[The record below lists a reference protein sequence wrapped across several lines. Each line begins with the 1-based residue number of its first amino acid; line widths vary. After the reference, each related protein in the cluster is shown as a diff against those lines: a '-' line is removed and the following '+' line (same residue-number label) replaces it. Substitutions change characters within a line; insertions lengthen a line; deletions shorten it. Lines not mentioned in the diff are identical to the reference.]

1 MFLEELRMIM
11 NLPAAY
17 QILDLPVG
25 SSLEVVQ
32 VRYRQLVKKYH
43 PDRFIGAQEKAA
55 AEARLK
61 QINQAKEVIQK
72 HWFEAKVKAHEPIPY
87 GAKESSAPHRTKA
100 QGQAREQSQAKTPP
114 PFSSRQSA
122 QEPHGEPAKER
133 AKEPAKEPAKES
145 GPATGQ
151 PRLQVLWQE
160 FCRQLLFEL
169 EALFKKFE
177 KKMTLDEALEQLDKP
192 FKFTSET
199 KLRRAWYAIAIIIIV
214 DLLYTG
220 YCENMERRR
229 NNLSE
234 PQARVETRLLRGL
247 TPVAA
252 VKVPDSSAQEQRKRL
267 ETAVYFK
274 RLQLDATERAIGKDS
289 ELIDEIEIKL
299 LAEDMANENRRSLEG
314 LKVFREQDKQQKEI
328 ERAAILEDLHQLELS
343 QSDTSGQK
351 PG

>member
-1 MFLEELRMIM
+1 MIM

-17 QILDLPVG
+17 QILDLPLG

-43 PDRFIGAQEKAA
+43 PDRFVNAQDKAA

-61 QINQAKEVIQK
+61 QINQAKELIQK
-72 HWFEAKVKAHEPIPY
+72 HWFEAKVKAHEPIPH
-87 GAKESSAPHRTKA
+87 GAEKSAASHQTKA
-100 QGQAREQSQAKTPP
+100 QGQAQEQSQAKTPP
-114 PFSSRQSA
+114 
-122 QEPHGEPAKER
+122 
-133 AKEPAKEPAKES
+133 KES
-145 GPATGQ
+145 PHEPPEAPATSQ
-151 PRLQVLWQE
+151 PRSQVLWQE
-160 FCRQLLFEL
+160 FCRQLFVEL

-177 KKMTLDEALEQLDKP
+177 KKVTLDEALEQLDKP

-199 KLRRAWYAIAIIIIV
+199 KLRRAWYAVAVIIIV

-220 YCENMERRR
+220 YCENMERRKK
-229 NNLSE
+229 NLSE

-247 TPVAA
+247 TTMAA
-252 VKVPDSSAQEQRKRL
+252 VKAPDSSGQEQRKRL
-267 ETAVYFK
+267 ENAVYFK
-274 RLQLDATERAIGKDS
+274 RLQLDATERAIRKDS

-351 PG
+351 SG

>member
-1 MFLEELRMIM
+1 MIM

-17 QILDLPVG
+17 QILDLPIG

-43 PDRFIGAQEKAA
+43 PDRFANTQDKTAV
-55 AEARLK
+55 EARLK
-61 QINQAKEVIQK
+61 QINEAKEVIQK
-72 HWFEAKVKAHEPIPY
+72 HWFDAKVKANEPIPY
-87 GAKESSAPHRTKA
+87 GAKEPSVPYQTKA
-100 QGQAREQSQAKTPP
+100 QGQAPEQFQAKTPP
-114 PFSSRQSA
+114 
-122 QEPHGEPAKER
+122 QEPPEAPA
-133 AKEPAKEPAKES
+133 PS
-145 GPATGQ
+145 Q
-151 PRLQVLWQE
+151 PRSQVLWQE
-160 FCRQLLFEL
+160 FCRQLFVEL

-177 KKMTLDEALEQLDKP
+177 KKVTLDEALEQLDKP

-199 KLRRAWYAIAIIIIV
+199 KLRRAWYAIAIIIVV

-220 YCENMERRR
+220 YCENMERRK

-234 PQARVETRLLRGL
+234 PQARVETRFLRGL

-252 VKVPDSSAQEQRKRL
+252 VKAPDSSGQEQRKRL
-267 ETAVYFK
+267 ENAVYFK
-274 RLQLDATERAIGKDS
+274 RLQLDATERAIRKDS
-289 ELIDEIEIKL
+289 ELIDEIELKL
-299 LAEDMANENRRSLEG
+299 LAEDMASENRRSLEG

-328 ERAAILEDLHQLELS
+328 ERAAILEDLHQLDLS

>member
-1 MFLEELRMIM
+1 MIM

-43 PDRFIGAQEKAA
+43 PDRFTNAQDKAA

-72 HWFEAKVKAHEPIPY
+72 HWFEAKVKASEPIPY
-87 GAKESSAPHRTKA
+87 GAKESAAPHQTKA
-100 QGQAREQSQAKTPP
+100 QGQAKGQSQAKTAPQSPP
-114 PFSSRQSA
+114 PEA
-122 QEPHGEPAKER
+122 PA
-133 AKEPAKEPAKES
+133 PA
-145 GPATGQ
+145 Q
-151 PRLQVLWQE
+151 PRLQVLWHE
-160 FCRQLLFEL
+160 FCRQLFLEL

-177 KKMTLDEALEQLDKP
+177 KKVALDEALEQLDKP

-220 YCENMERRR
+220 YCENMERRK

-252 VKVPDSSAQEQRKRL
+252 VKAPDSSAQEQRKRF
-267 ETAVYFK
+267 ENAVYFK
-274 RLQLDATERAIGKDS
+274 RLQLDATERAVRKDS

-343 QSDTSGQK
+343 QIDTSGQE
-351 PG
+351 

>member
-1 MFLEELRMIM
+1 MIM

-43 PDRFIGAQEKAA
+43 PDRFTNAQDKAS

-87 GAKESSAPHRTKA
+87 GDKESAAPRQTKA
-100 QGQAREQSQAKTPP
+100 QGQAQEQSQAKTPP
-114 PFSSRQSA
+114 PFSSRQAA
-122 QEPHGEPAKER
+122 QDPHR
-133 AKEPAKEPAKES
+133 
-145 GPATGQ
+145 GPAEESSTAPGQ

-160 FCRQLLFEL
+160 FCRQLFLEL

-177 KKMTLDEALEQLDKP
+177 KKVTLDEALEQLDKP

-214 DLLYTG
+214 DILYTG
-220 YCENMERRR
+220 YCENMERRK

-247 TPVAA
+247 TPVAV
-252 VKVPDSSAQEQRKRL
+252 VKAPDSFAQEQRKRL
-267 ETAVYFK
+267 ENAVYFK
-274 RLQLDATERAIGKDS
+274 RLQLDATERAIRKDS

-314 LKVFREQDKQQKEI
+314 LIVFREQDKQQKEI

>member
-1 MFLEELRMIM
+1 MIM

-43 PDRFIGAQEKAA
+43 PDRFTNAQDKAA

-72 HWFEAKVKAHEPIPY
+72 YWFEAKVKASEPIPY
-87 GAKESSAPHRTKA
+87 GAKESAAPHQTKA
-100 QGQAREQSQAKTPP
+100 EGQAQEQSQAKTPP
-114 PFSSRQSA
+114 QSSSRQTA
-122 QEPHGEPAKER
+122 QEPHGEPSQDSSTA
-133 AKEPAKEPAKES
+133 A
-145 GPATGQ
+145 GQ
-151 PRLQVLWQE
+151 ARLQVFWQE
-160 FCRQLLFEL
+160 FCRQLFLEL
-169 EALFKKFE
+169 GAMFRKFE
-177 KKMTLDEALEQLDKP
+177 KKVNLDEALEQLDKP

-214 DLLYTG
+214 DILYTG
-220 YCENMERRR
+220 YCENMERRK

-234 PQARVETRLLRGL
+234 PRARVETRLLRGL
-247 TPVAA
+247 TPVAV
-252 VKVPDSSAQEQRKRL
+252 VKPPDSSAQEQRKRF
-267 ETAVYFK
+267 ENAVYFK
-274 RLQLDATERAIGKDS
+274 RLQLDATERAIRKDS

-314 LKVFREQDKQQKEI
+314 LKIFREQDKQRKEV
-328 ERAAILEDLHQLELS
+328 ERAAILEDLNQLEIS
-343 QSDTSGQK
+343 QQDTSGQK

>member
-1 MFLEELRMIM
+1 MIM

-43 PDRFIGAQEKAA
+43 PDRFTNAQDKAA

-72 HWFEAKVKAHEPIPY
+72 HWFEAKVKASEPIPN
-87 GAKESSAPHRTKA
+87 GAKESAAPDQTKA
-100 QGQAREQSQAKTPP
+100 QGQAPEQSQAKTPP
-114 PFSSRQSA
+114 QSPPPEA
-122 QEPHGEPAKER
+122 PA
-133 AKEPAKEPAKES
+133 P
-145 GPATGQ
+145 GQ
-151 PRLQVLWQE
+151 PRLQVFWQE
-160 FCRQLLFEL
+160 FCRQLLLEL
-169 EALFKKFE
+169 GAMFRKFE
-177 KKMTLDEALEQLDKP
+177 KKVTLDEALEQLDKP

-214 DLLYTG
+214 DILYTG
-220 YCENMERRR
+220 YCENMERRK

-234 PQARVETRLLRGL
+234 PQAKVETRLLRGL

-252 VKVPDSSAQEQRKRL
+252 VKEPDSSAQEQRKRL
-267 ETAVYFK
+267 ENAVYFK
-274 RLQLDATERAIGKDS
+274 RLELDATERAIRKDS

-343 QSDTSGQK
+343 QPDTSVQK

>member
-1 MFLEELRMIM
+1 MIM

-43 PDRFIGAQEKAA
+43 PDRFTNAQDKAA

-72 HWFEAKVKAHEPIPY
+72 HWFEAKVKASEPIPY
-87 GAKESSAPHRTKA
+87 GAKESAAPHQTKA
-100 QGQAREQSQAKTPP
+100 QGQAKGQSQAKTAPQSPP
-114 PFSSRQSA
+114 PEA
-122 QEPHGEPAKER
+122 PA
-133 AKEPAKEPAKES
+133 PA
-145 GPATGQ
+145 Q
-151 PRLQVLWQE
+151 PRLQVLWHE
-160 FCRQLLFEL
+160 FCRQLFLEL

-177 KKMTLDEALEQLDKP
+177 KKVALDEALEQLDKP

-220 YCENMERRR
+220 YCENMERRK

-252 VKVPDSSAQEQRKRL
+252 VKAPDSSAQEKRKRFKN
-267 ETAVYFK
+267 AVYFN
-274 RLQLDATERAIGKDS
+274 RLQLDATERAIRKDS

-343 QSDTSGQK
+343 QIDTSGQE

>member
-1 MFLEELRMIM
+1 MIM

-43 PDRFIGAQEKAA
+43 PDRFTSAQDKAS

-72 HWFEAKVKAHEPIPY
+72 HWFEAKVKASEPIPY
-87 GAKESSAPHRTKA
+87 GAKESDAPRQTKA
-100 QGQAREQSQAKTPP
+100 QGEAREQSQAKTPP
-114 PFSSRQSA
+114 PESP
-122 QEPHGEPAKER
+122 QEPPEAPAPSR
-133 AKEPAKEPAKES
+133 
-145 GPATGQ
+145 
-151 PRLQVLWQE
+151 PRSQVLWQE
-160 FCRQLLFEL
+160 FCRQLFVEL

-177 KKMTLDEALEQLDKP
+177 KKVTLDEALEQLDKP

-199 KLRRAWYAIAIIIIV
+199 KLRRAWYAIAIVIIV

-220 YCENMERRR
+220 YCENMERRK

-252 VKVPDSSAQEQRKRL
+252 VKAPDSSGQEQRKRL
-267 ETAVYFK
+267 ENAVYFK
-274 RLQLDATERAIGKDS
+274 RLQLDATERAIRKDS

-299 LAEDMANENRRSLEG
+299 LAEDMAIEDRRSLEG

-343 QSDTSGQK
+343 QHDTSGQK
-351 PG
+351 PS

>member
-43 PDRFIGAQEKAA
+43 PDRFTNAQDKAS

-72 HWFEAKVKAHEPIPY
+72 HWFEAKVKANEPIPY
-87 GAKESSAPHRTKA
+87 GAKESAAPHQAKA
-100 QGQAREQSQAKTPP
+100 QAQEQSQTKTPP
-114 PFSSRQSA
+114 
-122 QEPHGEPAKER
+122 QEPPQAPA
-133 AKEPAKEPAKES
+133 PS
-145 GPATGQ
+145 Q
-151 PRLQVLWQE
+151 PRSQVLWQE
-160 FCRQLLFEL
+160 FCRQLFVEL
-169 EALFKKFE
+169 EALFKTFE
-177 KKMTLDEALEQLDKP
+177 KKVTLDEALEQLDKP

-220 YCENMERRR
+220 YCENMERRK

-252 VKVPDSSAQEQRKRL
+252 VTVPDSSGQEQRKRL
-267 ETAVYFK
+267 ENAVYFK
-274 RLQLDATERAIGKDS
+274 RLELDATERAIRKDS

-314 LKVFREQDKQQKEI
+314 LRVFREQDKQQKEI

-343 QSDTSGQK
+343 QHDTSGQK
-351 PG
+351 PS

>member
-1 MFLEELRMIM
+1 MIM

-43 PDRFIGAQEKAA
+43 PDRFTNAQDKAA

-72 HWFEAKVKAHEPIPY
+72 HWFEAKVKASEPIPY
-87 GAKESSAPHRTKA
+87 GAKESAAPHQTKA
-100 QGQAREQSQAKTPP
+100 QGQAKGQSQAKTAPQSPP
-114 PFSSRQSA
+114 PEA
-122 QEPHGEPAKER
+122 PA
-133 AKEPAKEPAKES
+133 PA
-145 GPATGQ
+145 Q
-151 PRLQVLWQE
+151 PRLQVLWHE
-160 FCRQLLFEL
+160 FCRQLFLEL

-177 KKMTLDEALEQLDKP
+177 KKVALDEALEQLDKP

-220 YCENMERRR
+220 YCENMERRK

-252 VKVPDSSAQEQRKRL
+252 VKAPDSSAQEKRKRFKN
-267 ETAVYFK
+267 AVYFN
-274 RLQLDATERAIGKDS
+274 RLQLDATERAVRKDS

-343 QSDTSGQK
+343 QIDTSGQE

>member
-1 MFLEELRMIM
+1 MVLK
-11 NLPAAY
+11 
-17 QILDLPVG
+17 
-25 SSLEVVQ
+25 SLLHHT
-32 VRYRQLVKKYH
+32 RL
-43 PDRFIGAQEKAA
+43 
-55 AEARLK
+55 RLK
-61 QINQAKEVIQK
+61 
-72 HWFEAKVKAHEPIPY
+72 VKQR
-87 GAKESSAPHRTKA
+87 G
-100 QGQAREQSQAKTPP
+100 QSQAKTAPQSPP
-114 PFSSRQSA
+114 PEA
-122 QEPHGEPAKER
+122 PA
-133 AKEPAKEPAKES
+133 PA
-145 GPATGQ
+145 Q
-151 PRLQVLWQE
+151 PRLQVLWHE
-160 FCRQLLFEL
+160 FCRQLFLEL

-177 KKMTLDEALEQLDKP
+177 KKVALDEALEQLDKP

-220 YCENMERRR
+220 YCENMERRK

-252 VKVPDSSAQEQRKRL
+252 VKAPDSSAQEKRKRFKN
-267 ETAVYFK
+267 AVYFK
-274 RLQLDATERAIGKDS
+274 RLQLDATERAIRKDS

-343 QSDTSGQK
+343 QIDTSGQE

>member
-1 MFLEELRMIM
+1 MIM

-43 PDRFIGAQEKAA
+43 PDRFTNAQDKAA

-72 HWFEAKVKAHEPIPY
+72 HWFEAKVKASEPIPY
-87 GAKESSAPHRTKA
+87 GAKESAAPHQTKA
-100 QGQAREQSQAKTPP
+100 QGQAKGQSQAKTAPQSPP
-114 PFSSRQSA
+114 PEA
-122 QEPHGEPAKER
+122 PA
-133 AKEPAKEPAKES
+133 PA
-145 GPATGQ
+145 Q
-151 PRLQVLWQE
+151 PRLQVLWHE
-160 FCRQLLFEL
+160 FCRQLFLEL

-177 KKMTLDEALEQLDKP
+177 KKVALDEALEQLDKP

-220 YCENMERRR
+220 YCENMERRK

-252 VKVPDSSAQEQRKRL
+252 VKAPDSSAQEQRKRF
-267 ETAVYFK
+267 ENAVYFK
-274 RLQLDATERAIGKDS
+274 RLQLDATERAVRKDS

-343 QSDTSGQK
+343 QIDTSGQE

>member
-1 MFLEELRMIM
+1 MFLEELRMNM

-25 SSLEVVQ
+25 CSLEVVQ
-32 VRYRQLVKKYH
+32 VRYRKLVKKYH
-43 PDRFIGAQEKAA
+43 PDRFRNAQDKAA

-72 HWFEAKVKAHEPIPY
+72 HWFEAKVKANEPIPCD
-87 GAKESSAPHRTKA
+87 AEKSAASRQTKT
-100 QGQAREQSQAKTPP
+100 QGQAPKQSQAKTPP
-114 PFSSRQSA
+114 PSPP
-122 QEPHGEPAKER
+122 QEPPEAPA
-133 AKEPAKEPAKES
+133 PS
-145 GPATGQ
+145 Q

-160 FCRQLLFEL
+160 FCRQLFVEL
-169 EALFKKFE
+169 EILFKKFE
-177 KKMTLDEALEQLDKP
+177 KKVTLDEALEQLDKP

-220 YCENMERRR
+220 YCENMERRK

-252 VKVPDSSAQEQRKRL
+252 VKSPDSSAQEQRKRL
-267 ETAVYFK
+267 ENAVYFK
-274 RLQLDATERAIGKDS
+274 RLQLDAAERAIRKDS
-289 ELIDEIEIKL
+289 ELIDEIEMKL

-343 QSDTSGQK
+343 QHDISVQK
-351 PG
+351 PV